1 MKYYVFGTGWTSSID
16 VCNILGKYCSGD
28 IEVVNP
34 YKDKPTPEP
43 IGVFLNKKLIEASL
57 LSFDDICLNGN
68 IHVAK
73 LEKAIN
79 SNEIDQSISQKICN
93 GFSRFG
99 VKIKPQEI
107 TNRSFAYSDYMRFM
121 RRQHDDYIANIEPNE
136 LDDMIEESGYD
147 ILISF
152 HGEMRML
159 AFDEHGCKFR
169 QR

>member
-1 MKYYVFGTGWTSSID
+1 MGWTSGID
-16 VCNILGKYCSGD
+16 VCNILRKYCSGD

-34 YKDKPTPEP
+34 YKDKTPPEP
-43 IGVFLNKKLIEASL
+43 VDVFLNKKLTEARL
-57 LSFDDICLNGN
+57 TSFDDICLKGN

-93 GFSRFG
+93 GFSCFD

-107 TNRSFAYSDYMRFM
+107 IDRSFAYSDWLRYVKRD
-121 RRQHDDYIANIEPNE
+121 HDDYIANIEYDE
-136 LDDMIEESGYD
+136 LGNMIEDSGYD
-147 ILISF
+147 VLISF

-159 AFDEHGCKFR
+159 AFDEHGRKFK